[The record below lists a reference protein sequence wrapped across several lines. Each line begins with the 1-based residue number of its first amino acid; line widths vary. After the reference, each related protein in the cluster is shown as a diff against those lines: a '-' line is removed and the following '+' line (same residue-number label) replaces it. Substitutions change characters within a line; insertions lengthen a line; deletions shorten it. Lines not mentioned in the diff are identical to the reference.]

1 MPHVENNA
9 PNVGSLIKIRRK
21 IPKNSDIDYGV
32 CFTQ

>member
-1 MPHVENNA
+1 MSHVENKL

-21 IPKNSDIDYGV
+21 ILNYDFDYEA